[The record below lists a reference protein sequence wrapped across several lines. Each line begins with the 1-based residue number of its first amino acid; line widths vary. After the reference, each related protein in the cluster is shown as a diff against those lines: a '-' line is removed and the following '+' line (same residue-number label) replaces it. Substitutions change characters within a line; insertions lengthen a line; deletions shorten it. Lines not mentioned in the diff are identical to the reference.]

1 MILRSTIENEVNKL
15 LNDIFLSKI
24 KKVARKIRNL
34 KATSK
39 ERQLL
44 IDDLLQCNNEDLLD
58 VLILADFKT
67 CDDYIK
73 AVNSFLSLECLSF
86 DYPIL
91 LIYKIGNMKDI
102 TDFIIL
108 YHRQLAVT
116 KKIKDLCRSSK

>member
-1 MILRSTIENEVNKL
+1 MYENNKR
-15 LNDIFLSKI
+15 LNYIFASKVKVVTRKL
-24 KKVARKIRNL
+24 KKIV
-34 KATSK
+34 ATSK

-44 IDDLLQCNNEDLLD
+44 IDDLLQCNNEDILD

-116 KKIKDLCRSSK
+116 EKIKDLCRSSK